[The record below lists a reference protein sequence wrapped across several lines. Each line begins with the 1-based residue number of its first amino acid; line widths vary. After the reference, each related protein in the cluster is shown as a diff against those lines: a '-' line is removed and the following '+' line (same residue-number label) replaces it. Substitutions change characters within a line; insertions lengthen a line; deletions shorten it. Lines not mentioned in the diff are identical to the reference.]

1 MEKPNL
7 KVRYLLDSN
16 LTPEVK
22 TFLKKINAG
31 KGVETL
37 PINQARQSLLTLQSD
52 TKVDLSGVKTETKI
66 IEGVSCSIVRP
77 DKLSGNLPIMM
88 FIHGGGWV
96 IGSSIDHAKL
106 VRDLVLQSGH
116 IAVVPNYSLSPEV
129 RFPIALN
136 QCIDVARWLK
146 KNGKNIGG
154 NPSMFCVVG
163 NSAGGN
169 MTIGVSA
176 ALGSEITCS
185 VAMWPVCG
193 KPNATKSW
201 KDYGEKRYLT
211 ASAMNWFWKNYV
223 SSDTDF
229 NKPEVCPLM
238 GGKAYFQNMPPILIQ
253 VAQNDILR
261 DEGEMLGE
269 NLSNFGCNV
278 TTLRYRGM
286 IHDWGLFNAL
296 ADTVEHQ
303 TLITSTAGFMNFH
316 CMQNN
321 KYTSM

>member
-1 MEKPNL
+1 MEKPDVKL
-7 KVRYLLDSN
+7 RYLLDLN

-31 KGVETL
+31 KGVNTL
-37 PINQARQSLLTLQSD
+37 PVNQARQSLVTLQSNYP
-52 TKVDLSGVKTETKI
+52 VDMSGIKTQTKI
-66 IEGVSCSIVRP
+66 IEGINCNIVTP
-77 DKLSGNLPIMM
+77 NNVAPNAPIMM

-96 IGSSIDHAKL
+96 IGSADDHAKL

-136 QCIDVARWLK
+136 QCISVAKWIK
-146 KNGKNIGG
+146 QNGRLIGG
-154 NPSMFCVVG
+154 NPNMFCVVG

-176 ALGSEITCS
+176 ALGKDITCS

-193 KPNATKSW
+193 KPNVTKSW
-201 KDYGEKRYLT
+201 KEYGEKRYLT
-211 ASAMNWFWKNYV
+211 SEAMKWFWDNYV
-223 SSDTDF
+223 SSQKDYDS
-229 NKPEVCPLM
+229 PQACPLN
-238 GGKAYFQNMPPILIQ
+238 GSKAYFSNMPPILIQ
-253 VAQNDILR
+253 VAENDILR
-261 DEGEMLGE
+261 DEGEQMGE
-269 NLSNFGCNV
+269 KLSNYGCKV

-296 ADTVEHQ
+296 SNTVEHQ
-303 TLITSTAGFMNFH
+303 TLITTTAGFMNFH
-316 CMQNN
+316 CMQKN
-321 KYTSM
+321 KYINM